1 MTNGSALE
9 GLRILDLTR
18 MLAGPYC
25 TALLADM
32 GADVIKVER
41 PGVGDDARHFAP
53 YKGGE
58 SGYFMLLNRGKK
70 SITLNM
76 KSPAG
81 MEVLHRLIGESDVL
95 IENFTPGVT
104 RKLGI
109 DYDSLKEKYPRL
121 VYASISGFGQDGPLA
136 HRAAYDIIAQAM
148 SGLMSVTGAPDGPP
162 TRVGESL
169 GDLVAGLYTA
179 WGIMVALT
187 ARDRTGRGQ
196 NVDVAMMDGLFS
208 FLVTPMTLYLFGDK
222 TPTRV
227 GNRHP
232 ISTPFDT
239 YRANDG
245 HVVIAVA
252 NDPMFRRLAEAMEM
266 PELADDPRF
275 VTDEER
281 TNHEPQLRALIE
293 EWTGARTVAGV
304 VEILEAAG
312 VPTGD
317 IWTIPEAATSAH
329 VKHRGMLTEVEH
341 PTAGRIPLLAQPVRL
356 SETAGGIQGPP
367 PLLGE
372 HTETILSELL
382 GMDEDAI
389 QGLRRDGAI

>member
-1 MTNGSALE
+1 MTDGSALA

-32 GADVIKVER
+32 GAEVIKVER
-41 PGVGDDARHFAP
+41 PGAGDDARHFAP

-58 SGYFMLLNRGKK
+58 SGYFMLLNRSKK
-70 SITLNM
+70 SITINM

-81 MEVLHRLIGESDVL
+81 MEVLHRLIAESVVL

-104 RKLGI
+104 HKLGI
-109 DYDSLKEKYPRL
+109 DYESLKEKYPRL
-121 VYASISGFGQDGPLA
+121 VYASISGFGQEGPLA

-187 ARDRTGRGQ
+187 ARARTGRGQ
-196 NVDVAMMDGLFS
+196 NVDVAMLDGLFS
-208 FLVTPMTLYLFGDK
+208 FLVTPMTLYLYGDK

-239 YRANDG
+239 YRAKDG
-245 HVVIAVA
+245 YVVVAVA
-252 NDPMFRRLAEAMEM
+252 NDPMFRRLAGAMGM
-266 PELADDPRF
+266 PELADDARF
-275 VTDEER
+275 VIDEER
-281 TNHEPQLRALIE
+281 TNHEPEMRAIIE
-293 EWTGARTVAGV
+293 EWTGPKTVADV
-304 VEILEAAG
+304 VGILEAAG
-312 VPTGD
+312 VPTGEIWD
-317 IWTIPEAATSAH
+317 IPQTATSDH
-329 VKHRGMLTEVEH
+329 VKHRDMLTEVDH
-341 PTAGRIPLLAQPVRL
+341 PSAGRIPLLQQPVRL
-356 SETAGGIQGPP
+356 SETAAAVQGPP

-372 HTETILSELL
+372 HTDAILEGLL
-382 GMDEDAI
+382 GLDGEAI
-389 QGLRRDGAI
+389 ETLRRDGAV

>member
-1 MTNGSALE
+1 MTNGSALQ

-121 VYASISGFGQDGPLA
+121 VHASISGFGQDGPLA

-317 IWTIPEAATSAH
+317 IWTTPEAATSAH

>member
-1 MTNGSALE
+1 MTDGSALG

-32 GADVIKVER
+32 GAEVIKVER

-70 SITLNM
+70 SITINM

-81 MEVLHRLIGESDVL
+81 MEVLRRLIGESDVL

-109 DYDSLKEKYPRL
+109 DYDSLKDTYPRL
-121 VYASISGFGQDGPLA
+121 IYASISGFGQEGPLA
-136 HRAAYDIIAQAM
+136 HRAAYDIIAQAT
-148 SGLMSVTGAPDGPP
+148 SGLMSITGFPEGPP
-162 TRVGESL
+162 IRVGESL

-179 WGIMVALT
+179 WGIMVALA
-187 ARDRTGRGQ
+187 ARQRSGRGQ

-208 FLVTPMTLYLFGDK
+208 FLVTPMTLHLFGDK
-222 TPTRV
+222 PPTRV

-232 ISTPFDT
+232 ISTPYDS
-239 YRANDG
+239 YRAGDG
-245 HVVIAVA
+245 YVIIAVA
-252 NDPMFRRLAEAMEM
+252 NDPMFRRLAAAMDM

-281 TNHEPQLRALIE
+281 TKHEPQLRALIE
-293 EWTGARTVAGV
+293 EWTGARTVAAV
-304 VEILEAAG
+304 VGILEAAG
-312 VPTGD
+312 VPSAD
-317 IWTIPEAATSAH
+317 IWTIPQAAASDH
-329 VKHRGMLTEVEH
+329 VKHRGMLAEVDH
-341 PTAGRIPLLAQPVRL
+341 PTAGRIPLLGQPVRL
-356 SETAGGIQGPP
+356 SDTAGRIQGPP

-372 HTETILSELL
+372 HTESILGELL
-382 GMDEDAI
+382 GMDGDAI
-389 QGLRRDGAI
+389 QNLRRDGAI

>member
-1 MTNGSALE
+1 MMDGSALE

-32 GADVIKVER
+32 GAEVIKVER

-70 SITLNM
+70 SITINL

-81 MEVLHRLIGESDVL
+81 MDVLHRLIGESDVL

-109 DYDSLKEKYPRL
+109 DYGSLRDRYPRL

-148 SGLMSVTGAPDGPP
+148 SGLMSVTGSPDGPP
-162 TRVGESL
+162 TRVGESV

-179 WGIMVALT
+179 WGIMVALA
-187 ARDRTGRGQ
+187 ARERTGRGQ

-208 FLVTPMTLYLFGDK
+208 FLVTPMTLYLFGGK

-239 YRANDG
+239 YRASDG

-252 NDPMFRRLAEAMEM
+252 NDPMFRRLAAAMEM

-275 VTDEER
+275 ATDEER
-281 TNHEPQLRALIE
+281 TRHEPQLRALME
-293 EWTGARTVAGV
+293 EWTRPRTVAGV
-304 VEILEAAG
+304 VEILEAAA
-312 VPTGD
+312 VPTGE

-329 VKHRGMLTEVEH
+329 VKHRHMLAEVEH
-341 PTAGRIPLLAQPVRL
+341 PTAGRIPLLGQPVRL
-356 SETAGGIQGPP
+356 SETAGRIQGPP

-372 HTETILSELL
+372 HTESVLGELL
-382 GMDEDAI
+382 GMDEEAI
-389 QGLRRDGAI
+389 QDLRQGGAI